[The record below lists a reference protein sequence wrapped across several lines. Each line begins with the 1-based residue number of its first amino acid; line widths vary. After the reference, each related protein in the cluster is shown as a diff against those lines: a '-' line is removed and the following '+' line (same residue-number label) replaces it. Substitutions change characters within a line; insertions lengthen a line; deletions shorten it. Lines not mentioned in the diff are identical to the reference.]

1 MINVCFHGENWR
13 FIELKKHLLGINA
26 IVALTSVG
34 RTLI

>member
-1 MINVCFHGENWR
+1 MINVCFRGENWR

-26 IVALTSVG
+26 IAALTSVG